1 MRLELKIFYYLL
13 LINSNCVNTSYKTLF
28 IMFLR
33 QIIVNLFLCL
43 MGFIGIILNRY
54 NILLILIS
62 LEVMFLGLNLN
73 FLLLSAFCNDIVGQ
87 ITSFIVLTVVGAESA
102 IGLAIL
108 IAYYRVRGNIKTI
121 QYAFL
126 RN

>member
-1 MRLELKIFYYLL
+1 
-13 LINSNCVNTSYKTLF
+13 
-28 IMFLR
+28 MFLR
-33 QIIVNLFLCL
+33 QIIVNTFLCI
-43 MGFIGIILNRY
+43 MGLFGIIVNRY

-62 LEVMFLGLNLN
+62 LEIMFLGLNLN
-73 FLLLSAFCNDIVGQ
+73 FLLFSAFCHDIIGQ
-87 ITSFIVLTVVGAESA
+87 VASFFILTVVGAESA